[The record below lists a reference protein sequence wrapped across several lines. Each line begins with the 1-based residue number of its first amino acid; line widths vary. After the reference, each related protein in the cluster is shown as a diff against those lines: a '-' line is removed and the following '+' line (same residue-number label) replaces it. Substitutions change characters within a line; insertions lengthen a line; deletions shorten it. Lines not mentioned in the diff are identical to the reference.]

1 MLNYLRVVRCKHW
14 IKNLFIFIP
23 AFFGKIIFSKS
34 VILDSLLGFI
44 AFSFAASFI
53 YILNDIRDIKFD
65 KLHPQKSK
73 RPIASGMVSKE
84 RAIFLMLALLSVSIV
99 LSLNLSVEFSMLLLL
114 YLVLN
119 IFYSF
124 GLKNISLLDVF
135 IIAIG
140 FILRVFCGAE
150 LSDVHVSDWLILMTF
165 LLSLF
170 MGLGKRRDDL
180 IIIKNGGNTE
190 LRKSLSGYNLE
201 FLNISITVMVSVT
214 FVCYVMYT
222 TSEEVTAYVG
232 SHYLYLTSAFV
243 LIGLLRYL
251 QIIFI
256 ERACSSP
263 TNILWK
269 DIFIQLTIVFWIIT
283 FLIFL
288 YL

>member
-1 MLNYLRVVRCKHW
+1 MLKYLRLIRCKDW

-23 AFFGKIIFSKS
+23 AFFGKVIFSKS
-34 VILDSLLGFI
+34 VIQDSLLGFV
-44 AFSFAASFI
+44 AFSFVASSI

-73 RPIASGMVSKE
+73 RPIASGKVSKE
-84 RAIFLMLALLSVSIV
+84 RAMYLMLVLLSVSIV

-119 IFYSF
+119 IFYSL

-140 FILRVFCGAE
+140 FVLRVFCGAE
-150 LSDVHVSDWLILMTF
+150 LADVRISDWLILMTF
-165 LLSLF
+165 LLALF
-170 MGLGKRRDDL
+170 MGVGKRRDDL
-180 IIIKNGGNTE
+180 IIIENGGSSE
-190 LRKSLSGYNLE
+190 LRKSLSGYSME
-201 FLNISITVMVSVT
+201 FVNISITIMVPII
-214 FVCYVMYT
+214 FVCYVMYS
-222 TSEEVTAYVG
+222 TSKEVSIYMG
-232 SHYLYLTSAFV
+232 SHYIYLTSVFV
-243 LIGLLRYL
+243 LLGLLRYL
-251 QIIFI
+251 QIIFL
-256 ERACSSP
+256 EKASASP

>member
-1 MLNYLRVVRCKHW
+1 MLKYLRLIRCKDW

-23 AFFGKIIFSKS
+23 AFFGKVIFSKS
-34 VILDSLLGFI
+34 VIQDSLLGFV
-44 AFSFAASFI
+44 AFSFVASSI

-73 RPIASGMVSKE
+73 RPIASGKVSKE
-84 RAIFLMLALLSVSIV
+84 RAIYLMLVLLSVSIV

-119 IFYSF
+119 IFYSL

-140 FILRVFCGAE
+140 FVLRVFCGAE
-150 LSDVHVSDWLILMTF
+150 LADVSISDWLILMTF
-165 LLSLF
+165 LLALF
-170 MGLGKRRDDL
+170 MGVGKRRDDL
-180 IIIKNGGNTE
+180 IIIENGGSSE
-190 LRKSLSGYNLE
+190 LRKSLSGYSME
-201 FLNISITVMVSVT
+201 FVNISITIMVPII
-214 FVCYVMYT
+214 FVCYVMYS
-222 TSEEVTAYVG
+222 TSKEVSIYMG
-232 SHYLYLTSAFV
+232 SHYIYLTSVFV
-243 LIGLLRYL
+243 LLGLLRYL
-251 QIIFI
+251 QIIFL
-256 ERACSSP
+256 EKASASP